1 MDLALISNGP
11 GRTSAGE
18 SMTDEIEVVQTGGS
32 EEAPIVAV
40 EAAAEAAKEAA
51 RVADEAKAK
60 ETADA
65 EAKAKGDD
73 QPKVEKD
80 WRDKELAKKH
90 AQLKEK
96 DRKEAE
102 LNQRIKDLEEL
113 AAKATERRAD
123 PEQPIERPVITA
135 APKFDESDVKAA
147 AEQLRNQE
155 KFNEA
160 CAAAEV
166 KGKEVYKDEFEKS
179 VENIRLLGGF
189 DPETMVGI
197 LATDDPSKVLYE
209 LGKNP
214 NEYHR
219 IMELTPAKR
228 IAEMTKMAMTAAPK
242 PKLSEAP
249 EPVDTVGG
257 RGGAPSVD
265 LRDDLS
271 DDEWNR
277 IRDEQERAR
286 WLKKNGRAA

>member
-1 MDLALISNGP
+1 
-11 GRTSAGE
+11 
-18 SMTDEIEVVQTGGS
+18 MTDEVEVVQTGGQ
-32 EEAPIVAV
+32 EEAPVVAV

-51 RVADEAKAK
+51 RIADEAKAK
-60 ETADA
+60 EAAEA
-65 EAKAKGDD
+65 EAKAKEGE
-73 QPKVEKD
+73 QPKPVEKD

-96 DRKEAE
+96 ERKEAE
-102 LNQRIKDLEEL
+102 LQQRIKDLEEL
-113 AAKATERRAD
+113 AARAVQRD
-123 PEQPIERPVITA
+123 PESGKFVSEERA
-135 APKFDESDVKAA
+135 APIIPSSPKNDDAAIQKAA
-147 AEQLRNQE
+147 AELRNQE

-160 CAAAEV
+160 CVAAEI

-197 LATDDPSKVLYE
+197 LATDDPSKVLFE

-219 IMELTPAKR
+219 IMELPPAKR
-228 IAEMTKMAMTAAPK
+228 IAEMTKMAITTTPK
-242 PKLSEAP
+242 PRLSEAP
-249 EPVDTVGG
+249 APVDTVNGHGG
-257 RGGAPSVD
+257 TATNE

-277 IRDEQERAR
+277 IRDQQEIER
-286 WLKKNGRAA
+286 WKKKNGRAA

>member
-1 MDLALISNGP
+1 MFNPLYAPEGEGGP
-11 GRTSAGE
+11 E
-18 SMTDEIEVVQTGGS
+18 QTGGS

-40 EAAAEAAKEAA
+40 EEAAVVAAEAAKA
-51 RVADEAKAK
+51 ADEAKAK
-60 ETADA
+60 EA
-65 EAKAKGDD
+65 EAAAKAAEGE
-73 QPKVEKD
+73 QPKPQEKD

-96 DRKEAE
+96 DRREAE
-102 LNQRIKDLEEL
+102 LQQRIKDLEEL
-113 AAKATERRAD
+113 AAQATSRQT
-123 PEQPIERPVITA
+123 EQPSEVRPAPVLPT
-135 APKFDESDVKAA
+135 APKMDDSAVQKAA
-147 AEQLRNQE
+147 AELRNQE

-160 CAAAEV
+160 CVAAEI

-219 IMELTPAKR
+219 IMELAPAKR
-228 IAEMTKMAMTAAPK
+228 IAEMTKMAMTATPK

-249 EPVDTVGG
+249 APVDTVNGH
-257 RGGAPSVD
+257 GGAPASE

-277 IRDEQERAR
+277 IRDEQEHKR
-286 WLKKNGRAA
+286 WLKKQGRAA

>member
-1 MDLALISNGP
+1 
-11 GRTSAGE
+11 
-18 SMTDEIEVVQTGGS
+18 MTDEIEVVQTGGS

-40 EAAAEAAKEAA
+40 EEAAVVAA
-51 RVADEAKAK
+51 DAAKAVDEAKAK
-60 ETADA
+60 EAAEA
-65 EAKAKGDD
+65 EAKAKEVD

-102 LNQRIKDLEEL
+102 LQQRIKDLEEL
-113 AAKATERRAD
+113 AAKAT
-123 PEQPIERPVITA
+123 QPRDDAGKFVPAEEVRTA
-135 APKFDESDVKAA
+135 PTSYSQDDVNKA

-160 CAAAEV
+160 CSAAEV
-166 KGKEVYKDEFEKS
+166 KGKEVYKDDFEKS

-214 NEYHR
+214 DEYHR

-228 IAEMTKMAMTAAPK
+228 IAEMTKMAITPVAK
-242 PKLSEAP
+242 QKLSDAP
-249 EPVDTVGG
+249 PPVEQVGG
-257 RGGAPSVD
+257 RGGAPASE

-277 IRDEQERAR
+277 IRDQQELER
-286 WLKKNGRAA
+286 WKRKSGRAA

>member
-1 MDLALISNGP
+1 
-11 GRTSAGE
+11 
-18 SMTDEIEVVQTGGS
+18 MTDETEVVQTGGS

-51 RVADEAKAK
+51 KLADEAKAK
-60 ETADA
+60 EAAEA
-65 EAKAKGDD
+65 EAKTKEAE
-73 QPKVEKD
+73 QPKPQEKD

-96 DRKEAE
+96 ERKEAE

-113 AAKATERRAD
+113 AAKATQPRDQETGKFVPTEEVRA
-123 PEQPIERPVITA
+123 PQPTSR
-135 APKFDESDVKAA
+135 FSESDVKAA

-160 CAAAEV
+160 CVAAEA

-219 IMELTPAKR
+219 IMELPPANR

-249 EPVDTVGG
+249 DPVDTVGG
-257 RGGAPSVD
+257 RGGAPLSE

-271 DDEWNR
+271 DDEWNA
-277 IRDEQERAR
+277 IRDKQERER
-286 WLKKNGRAA
+286 WLKKTGRAA